1 MVISYDTEK
10 NVFTTSTVKQLVA
23 HTATISP
30 HDFTEYPL
38 MLLSVEH
45 ADGAITETKVTANH
59 PYLDPVTAKFKEISL
74 FNIGDSVKTQNG
86 VATIH
91 QTEILIDGTD
101 NQNQQFIDV
110 YDLLMSEGPAN
121 YLIDKTVVYA

>member
-1 MVISYDTEK
+1 
-10 NVFTTSTVKQLVA
+10 
-23 HTATISP
+23 
-30 HDFTEYPL
+30 
-38 MLLSVEH
+38 MLLSVKH
-45 ADGAITETKVTANH
+45 GDGAITATKVTANH
-59 PYLDPVTAKFKEISL
+59 PYLDPVTTTFKEISL
-74 FNIGDSVKTQNG
+74 FKIGDSVKTQNG

-101 NQNQQFIDV
+101 NHNQQFTDV